1 MRKLTPTT
9 VFMALLVAASFAAKL
24 KASTLGFHTGN

>member
-1 MRKLTPTT
+1 MGKLTPMSVLT
-9 VFMALLVAASFAAKL
+9 ALFVAASFAAKL